1 LPQLTQQPSR
11 LLIFHAA
18 ILAKGN
24 PAAADRICYEDYRE
38 SLTKPVKWTLVI
50 DRIPIRVHPMLA
62 LLVPMP
68 FHRPGWIFEEKY
80 DGIRILAYKE
90 GTKVTLLS
98 RNDLDRTA
106 TFTDIATAVG
116 QLRDRTLL
124 LDGEVVSFDS
134 KGVSR
139 FQLLQRGDFARH
151 FAVFDCLYRNGRDL
165 RSEPLSRRRHELEA
179 ALVEPPKQLL
189 LSRHLAQ
196 NGLTAYG
203 IAKRKGLEGLVAK
216 DSDAPYE
223 ERRSRKWLKVKVHQ
237 EEEFVIGGFTA
248 PAGARKHLGAL
259 LLGAYRGKDLIFVG
273 KVGTGFSQETLA
285 ALAKSFRP
293 LIRSNPPFVAPPRE
307 KNVTWLEPRLVAQ
320 IAFQEWTADQKLRQP
335 VFLGL
340 RDDKDP
346 TEAIMP

>member
-1 LPQLTQQPSR
+1 MQLGALGQSWLSR
-11 LLIFHAA
+11 I
-18 ILAKGN
+18 
-24 PAAADRICYEDYRE
+24 R
-38 SLTKPVKWTLVI
+38 WTIVI
-50 DRIPIRVHPMLA
+50 DRIPIRVRSMLA
-62 LLVPMP
+62 LLVPTP
-68 FHRPGWIFEEKY
+68 FHRPGWVFEEKY

-90 GTKVTLLS
+90 GAKVTLLS

-106 TFTDIATAVG
+106 TFTDIATAIG

-124 LDGEVVSFDS
+124 LDGEVVAFDS
-134 KGVSR
+134 KRVSR
-139 FQLLQRGDFARH
+139 FQLLQRGDFARR

-179 ALVEPPKQLL
+179 ALGELPKQIL
-189 LSRHLAQ
+189 LSRRLAQ
-196 NGLTAYG
+196 NGLTAYS
-203 IAKRKGLEGLVAK
+203 IAKRRGLEGMVAK

-223 ERRSRKWLKVKVHQ
+223 ERRSSKWLKVKVHQ

-248 PAGARKHLGAL
+248 PTGARKHLGAL
-259 LLGAYRGKDLIFVG
+259 LLGADRGKDFIFVG
-273 KVGTGFSQETLA
+273 KVGAGFSQQTLA

-293 LIRSNPPFVAPPRE
+293 LVRDSTPFVEPPRE

-340 RDDKDP
+340 RDDKGP
-346 TEAIMP
+346 SESVLPEKL